1 MKLRAQ
7 RAWRIRFFHTTD
19 HYFQTRHTADHFF
32 QTLDREEPMPRIIAW
47 MAALLVWS
55 WALPAAALPD
65 AEKLLA
71 EIGFSSD
78 AKQQVLDGKFVT
90 TGLEPTSEREL
101 AMAMAFLVSEP
112 PAELIENVKKDLV
125 AGVDPDTTG
134 HGTISGAG
142 SLADFKGVSFGSDA
156 KKQAKAFLSAESGED
171 LNLSTAEIGA
181 FDALAKNHGDAKA
194 VEVQLQKLLLAR
206 FQAYHSH
213 GLDGIADYARSDGK
227 QTDAGG
233 DLRRAVE
240 AASGLKKNAPNF
252 YDTLLNYPKSRPA
265 GLEEEFS
272 WTHYMAHGD
281 PVFLL
286 SHRIWMP
293 DGDAWL
299 IANRQYYVTSSYN
312 VVQILAG
319 FLPVKGGTLAIYVNR
334 TSTDQVT
341 GFGSSTKHTMGTK
354 VMTSQIKNLFEKV
367 KAAAEK

>member
-1 MKLRAQ
+1 MA
-7 RAWRIRFFHTTD
+7 
-19 HYFQTRHTADHFF
+19 
-32 QTLDREEPMPRIIAW
+32 RIITS
-47 MAALLVWS
+47 MAALLVWA
-55 WALPAAALPD
+55 WALPAAALPE
-65 AEKLLA
+65 AEEVLA

-90 TGLEPTSEREL
+90 TGLKPTSEREL

-112 PAELIENVKKDLV
+112 PAELIEDVKKDLV
-125 AGVDPDTTG
+125 AGVDPDTTA
-134 HGTISGAG
+134 HTTISGAG
-142 SLADFKGVSFGSDA
+142 SLDDFKAVSFGSDV
-156 KKQAKAFLSAESGED
+156 KKQAEVFLAAEPGED

-181 FDALAKNHGDAKA
+181 FEALAKQGGDATA
-194 VEVQLQKLLLAR
+194 VEGQLRKLLLAR
-206 FQAYHSH
+206 FQAYHSR
-213 GLDGIADYARSDGK
+213 GLDGITAYARSDNK

-265 GLEEEFS
+265 GLEEESS
-272 WTHYMAHGD
+272 WTHYMAHGS

-286 SHRIWMP
+286 SHRTWMP

-299 IANRQYYVTSSYN
+299 IAQRQYYVTSSYN

-319 FLPVKGGTLAIYVNR
+319 FLPVKGGTLVIYLNR

-341 GFGSSTKHTMGTK
+341 GFGSSTKRTLGTK
-354 VMTSQIKNLFEKV
+354 VMTSQIKDLFEKV

>member
-1 MKLRAQ
+1 MA
-7 RAWRIRFFHTTD
+7 RIVTS
-19 HYFQTRHTADHFF
+19 
-32 QTLDREEPMPRIIAW
+32 
-47 MAALLVWS
+47 MAALLVWA
-55 WALPAAALPD
+55 WALPAAALPE
-65 AEKLLA
+65 AEEVLA

-90 TGLEPTSEREL
+90 TGLKPTSEREL

-112 PAELIENVKKDLV
+112 PAELIEDVKKDLV
-125 AGVDPDTTG
+125 AGVDPDTTA
-134 HGTISGAG
+134 HTTISGAG
-142 SLADFKGVSFGSDA
+142 SLDDFKAVSFGSDV
-156 KKQAKAFLSAESGED
+156 KKQAEVFLAAEPGED

-181 FDALAKNHGDAKA
+181 FEALAKQGGDATA
-194 VEVQLQKLLLAR
+194 VEGQLRKLLLAR
-206 FQAYHSH
+206 FQAYHSR
-213 GLDGIADYARSDGK
+213 GLDGITAYARSDNK

-272 WTHYMAHGD
+272 WTHYMAHGS

-286 SHRIWMP
+286 SHRTWMP

-299 IANRQYYVTSSYN
+299 VAQRQYYVTSSYN

-319 FLPVKGGTLAIYVNR
+319 FLPVKGGTLVIYLNR

-341 GFGSSTKHTMGTK
+341 GFGSSTKRTLGTK
-354 VMTSQIKNLFEKV
+354 VMTSQIKDLFEKV